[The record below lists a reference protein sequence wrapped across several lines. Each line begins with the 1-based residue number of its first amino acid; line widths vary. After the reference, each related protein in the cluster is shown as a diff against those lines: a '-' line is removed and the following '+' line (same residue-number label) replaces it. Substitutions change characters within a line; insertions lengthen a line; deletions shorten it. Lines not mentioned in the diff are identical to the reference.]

1 MKPSIGTQTS
11 LDSSSVVEIIAG
23 CAVGIV
29 VCIIIMALLILLM
42 WCQRLRRIKNKGTQG
57 SYLAYRVRR
66 CSLSVTIYVVCELHA
81 KYVYKN
87 VSHYC
92 ILWLHCISFIS
103 LCLSKYCT
111 LSTLQFEIGLL
122 ACVGL

>member
-1 MKPSIGTQTS
+1 MMRIVLFQKLHLLTIYSCTFCTVSSLCHTTVKPSIGTQTS

-23 CAVGIV
+23 CAVGVV

-66 CSLSVTIYVVCELHA
+66 CS
-81 KYVYKN
+81 
-87 VSHYC
+87 
-92 ILWLHCISFIS
+92 
-103 LCLSKYCT
+103 
-111 LSTLQFEIGLL
+111 
-122 ACVGL
+122 